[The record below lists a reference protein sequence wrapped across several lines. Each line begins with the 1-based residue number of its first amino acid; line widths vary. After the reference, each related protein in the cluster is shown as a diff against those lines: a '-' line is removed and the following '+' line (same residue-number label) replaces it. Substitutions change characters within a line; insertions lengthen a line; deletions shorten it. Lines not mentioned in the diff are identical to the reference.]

1 MLRLTTDKKIDIM
14 DAKNA
19 PSARCKSG
27 DTVLFETLDCY
38 DCSVTRQGERL
49 KIDRMHN
56 PATGP
61 LFVEGA
67 EVGDALKVEIIKITT
82 RDWGAMGISFGE
94 FGFKNVQG
102 SDHSMHVYD
111 IKDGVV
117 KAGGFDIP
125 VDNMIGVIGVA
136 PAGEGVLTVTPGAHG
151 GNMDCRRI
159 REGATIYFPVA
170 AEGALLSMGDL
181 HALMGD
187 GEVFGYGLEVS
198 GEVTVRVTAIK
209 GMALEQPLLIEGGD
223 AMTVASGETM
233 QEATEKALESMYNLL
248 RQCGQD
254 EGEAGILMS
263 MVCNIALCQ
272 MVNPLFTVRA
282 EMSAHMLEKVIKG

>member
-1 MLRLTTDKKIDIM
+1 M
-14 DAKNA
+14 
-19 PSARCKSG
+19 
-27 DTVLFETLDCY
+27 LFETLDCY

-67 EVGDALKVEIIKITT
+67 EAGDALKVEIIKITT
-82 RDWGAMGISFGE
+82 RDWGAMGTSFGE

-117 KAGGFDIP
+117 RAGGFDIP

-209 GMALEQPLLIEGGD
+209 GMKLEQPLLIEGGD

-233 QEATEKALESMYNLL
+233 QEATEKALESMYHLL

-282 EMSAHMLEKVIKG
+282 EMPAHMLEKAIKG

>member
-67 EVGDALKVEIIKITT
+67 EAGDALKVEIIKITT
-82 RDWGAMGISFGE
+82 RDWGAMGTSFGE

-170 AEGALLSMGDL
+170 AEGALLAMGDL

-198 GEVTVRVTAIK
+198 GEVTVRVTAVK
-209 GMALEQPLLIEGGD
+209 GMKLEQPLLIEGGD

-233 QEATEKALESMYNLL
+233 QEATEKALESMYHLL
-248 RQCGQD
+248 RQCGQA

-263 MVCNIALCQ
+263 MVCNVALCQ
-272 MVNPLFTVRA
+272 MVNRSSPCAPKCPRICLKR
-282 EMSAHMLEKVIKG
+282 L

>member
-14 DAKNA
+14 AAKNA

-61 LFVEGA
+61 LFVEGVEA
-67 EVGDALKVEIIKITT
+67 GDALKVEIIKITT
-82 RDWGAMGISFGE
+82 RDWGAMGTSFGE

-117 KAGGFDIP
+117 RAGGFDIP

-136 PAGEGVLTVTPGAHG
+136 PAGEGVLTVTPRRARREHG
-151 GNMDCRRI
+151 LPPHTRGRDDILPRCGGGRAAFNGRSSRADGRR
-159 REGATIYFPVA
+159 RGF
-170 AEGALLSMGDL
+170 
-181 HALMGD
+181 
-187 GEVFGYGLEVS
+187 
-198 GEVTVRVTAIK
+198 R
-209 GMALEQPLLIEGGD
+209 
-223 AMTVASGETM
+223 
-233 QEATEKALESMYNLL
+233 L
-248 RQCGQD
+248 R
-254 EGEAGILMS
+254 
-263 MVCNIALCQ
+263 
-272 MVNPLFTVRA
+272 P
-282 EMSAHMLEKVIKG
+282 

>member
-67 EVGDALKVEIIKITT
+67 EAGDALKVEIIKITT
-82 RDWGAMGISFGE
+82 RDWGAMGTSFGE

-117 KAGGFDIP
+117 RAGGFDIP

-170 AEGALLSMGDL
+170 AEGALLAMGDL

-198 GEVTVRVTAIK
+198 GEVTVRVTAVK

-233 QEATEKALESMYNLL
+233 QEATEKALESMYHLL

-282 EMSAHMLEKVIKG
+282 EMPAHMLEKVMKG

>member
-14 DAKNA
+14 AAKNA

-67 EVGDALKVEIIKITT
+67 MAGDALKVEIIKITT
-82 RDWGAMGISFGE
+82 RDWGAMGTSFGE

-117 KAGGFDIP
+117 RAGGFDIP

-233 QEATEKALESMYNLL
+233 QEATEKALESMYHLL

-272 MVNPLFTVRA
+272 W
-282 EMSAHMLEKVIKG
+282 

>member
-1 MLRLTTDKKIDIM
+1 MILGNEVYFSCSGSQPIKKIDIM

-82 RDWGAMGISFGE
+82 RDWGAMGTSFGE

-117 KAGGFDIP
+117 RAGGFDIP

-198 GEVTVRVTAIK
+198 GEVTVRVTAVK
-209 GMALEQPLLIEGGD
+209 DMKLEQPLLIEGGD

-233 QEATEKALESMYNLL
+233 QEATEKALESMYHLL

-272 MVNPLFTVRA
+272 W
-282 EMSAHMLEKVIKG
+282 

>member
-14 DAKNA
+14 AAKNA

-82 RDWGAMGISFGE
+82 RDWGAMGTSFGE

-117 KAGGFDIP
+117 RAGGFDIP

-198 GEVTVRVTAIK
+198 GEVTVRVTAVK
-209 GMALEQPLLIEGGD
+209 GMKLEQPLLIEGGD

-233 QEATEKALESMYNLL
+233 QEATEKALESMYHLL
-248 RQCGQD
+248 RQCGQA

-272 MVNPLFTVRA
+272 W
-282 EMSAHMLEKVIKG
+282 

>member
-1 MLRLTTDKKIDIM
+1 MLRLTADKKIDIM
-14 DAKNA
+14 AASNP
-19 PSARCKSG
+19 PSAHCKSG

-49 KIDRMHN
+49 KINRMHN

-67 EVGDALKVEIIKITT
+67 EAGDALKVDILKIET
-82 RDWGAMGISFGE
+82 REWGAMGTSFGE
-94 FGFKNVQG
+94 FGFRNVQG
-102 SDHSMHVYD
+102 SDHTMHVYEVEN
-111 IKDGVV
+111 GFV
-117 KAGGFDIP
+117 KAGGHNIP
-125 VDNMIGVIGVA
+125 VNNMIGVIGVA
-136 PAGEGVLTVTPGAHG
+136 PKGDGVLTVTPGSHG

-159 REGATIYFPVA
+159 REGATIYFPVEI
-170 AEGALLSMGDL
+170 EGALLSMGDL

-198 GEVTVRVTAIK
+198 GEVTVRVTAVK
-209 GMALEQPLLIEGGD
+209 GMKLEQPLLIEGGQ
-223 AMTVASGETM
+223 AMCVASGETM
-233 QEATEKALESMYNLL
+233 QLATEAALEEMYRLL
-248 RQCGQD
+248 RLCGQD

-282 EMSAHMLEKVIKG
+282 EMPLEMLKPIIKG

>member
-1 MLRLTTDKKIDIM
+1 MLRLTPDKKIDIM

-19 PSARCKSG
+19 PSAYCKSG

-38 DCSVTRQGERL
+38 DRSVTRQGERL
-49 KIDRMHN
+49 KINRMHN

-61 LFVEGA
+61 LYIEGA
-67 EVGDALKVEIIKITT
+67 EIGDALKVEILKIET
-82 RDWGAMGISFGE
+82 RDWGAMGTSFGE

-111 IKDGVV
+111 IKNGVV
-117 KAGGFDIP
+117 NAGGFEIS

-170 AEGALLSMGDL
+170 AKGALLSMGDL

-198 GEVTVRVTAIK
+198 GEVTVRVSAVK
-209 GMALEQPLLIEGGD
+209 GMEIKQPLLIEGGE
-223 AMTVASGETM
+223 AMVVASGESM
-233 QEATEKALESMYNLL
+233 QQATEAALEEMYRLM
-248 RQCGQD
+248 RAAGQA
-254 EGEAGILMS
+254 EGEAGIIMS
-263 MVCNIALCQ
+263 MLCNIALCQ
-272 MVNPLFTVRA
+272 MVNPLYTVRA
-282 EMSAHMLEKVIKG
+282 EMPLKMLAPIIKG